1 MGSACLCYGTHGP
14 RAAPFDANLEVCPIM
29 PAPCPPLKE
38 YYSRESERRD
48 WVGGLFD
55 RTAADYDRVERALA
69 FGTGSRYRRH
79 ALRRAGLT
87 QGMSVVDVGVGT
99 GLVAREAADLVGDAR
114 RVTGIDPSAG
124 MVEQAKVPTGV
135 RLIAGSAEAI
145 PLPSA
150 CADFVSMGY
159 ALRHISDLSVAFA
172 EFWRVLR
179 PGGMICLLEIT
190 RPEGALAHTLLK
202 AYMRSVIPL
211 LARIVARHPETPKLM
226 RFYWD
231 TIEAC
236 APPQAIMSAIA
247 EARFEHV
254 TRHVEL
260 GIFSEY
266 CARKPRAAPTF

>member
-1 MGSACLCYGTHGP
+1 
-14 RAAPFDANLEVCPIM
+14 VCPIVQ
-29 PAPCPPLKE
+29 APGPQLKK
-38 YYSRESERRD
+38 YYSRESDRRD

-55 RTAADYDRVERALA
+55 RTAADYDRVERAMA
-69 FGTGSRYRRH
+69 FGTGSWYRRH

-99 GLVAREAADLVGDAR
+99 GLVAREAALLVADAS
-114 RVTGIDPSAG
+114 RVTGIDPSPG
-124 MVEQAKVPTGV
+124 MVEQARVPPGV

-150 CADFVSMGY
+150 CAEFLSMGY
-159 ALRHISDLSVAFA
+159 ALRHISDLSLAFS
-172 EFWRVLR
+172 EFWRVLK
-179 PGGMICLLEIT
+179 PGGIICLLEIT
-190 RPEGALAHTLLK
+190 RPEGSMSRTLLK
-202 AYMRSVIPL
+202 AYMRGVIPL
-211 LARIVARHPETPKLM
+211 LARIIARHPETPTLM

-236 APPQAIMSAIA
+236 VPPQTIMSAIA
-247 EARFEHV
+247 NARFENV

-266 CARKPRAAPTF
+266 RARKPCAAPAL